1 MDIYIHTHIV
11 TTLRRHLASSGEVKE
26 GVGGHL
32 TPRIDA
38 RGDSLSLHDENDPL
52 DDTDQCLIGRS
63 AATRCN
69 KLQHTATYCH
79 LLHRIC
85 MADDIYIYVYIYTY
99 IDMLREIFWMILINS
114 ALAGLLRRTA
124 THCYILQHCHIL
136 RHAAAHMY
144 DR

>member
-1 MDIYIHTHIV
+1 
-11 TTLRRHLASSGEVKE
+11 LRRHLASSAVKE

-32 TPRIDA
+32 TPGIDEG
-38 RGDSLSLHDENDPL
+38 GDSLSQHDDDDPL

-85 MADDIYIYVYIYTY
+85 MADERD
-99 IDMLREIFWMILINS
+99 
-114 ALAGLLRRTA
+114 LLDDTD
-124 THCYILQHCHIL
+124 Q
-136 RHAAAHMY
+136 
-144 DR
+144 